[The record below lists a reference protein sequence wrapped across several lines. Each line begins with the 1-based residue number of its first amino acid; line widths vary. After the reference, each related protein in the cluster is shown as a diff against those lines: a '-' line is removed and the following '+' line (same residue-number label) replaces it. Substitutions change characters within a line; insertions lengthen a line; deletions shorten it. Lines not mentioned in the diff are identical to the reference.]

1 MNCTGFL
8 FILTFMGN
16 FCDLWKPHKVS
27 EFLTSVIF
35 TYLGDFSKKNW
46 FLIGAQ
52 VIQKWLKEKYF
63 QDYFHQKK
71 YRDSNKSWK
80 PDGETWDV
88 FIIFM
93 VREGY
98 FRSMF

>member
-1 MNCTGFL
+1 M
-8 FILTFMGN
+8 
-16 FCDLWKPHKVS
+16 
-27 EFLTSVIF
+27 IF
-35 TYLGDFSKKNW
+35 TYLGDFFLKNW
-46 FLIGAQ
+46 FSIGAQ

-98 FRSMF
+98 FRSMYVLKIGIHFQRKIADDVGF